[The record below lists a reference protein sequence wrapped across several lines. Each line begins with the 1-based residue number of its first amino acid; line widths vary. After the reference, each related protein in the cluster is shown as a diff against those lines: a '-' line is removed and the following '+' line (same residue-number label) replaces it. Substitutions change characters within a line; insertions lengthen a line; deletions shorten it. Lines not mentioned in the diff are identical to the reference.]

1 MASVR
6 VALGNDDIG
15 WCLASV
21 SDLIGTVANQGLAVR
36 WRRRVRNEED
46 VLSAL
51 VLPKIESDA
60 SSRNYGRF
68 IIGPLESG
76 YGITLGNA
84 LRRVLLRS
92 LPGAA
97 VTSIRVNDVHH
108 EFSDI
113 AGVREDTTQLILQ
126 IKQLRLK
133 MYSEEAARL
142 RLDVRGEGTVVA
154 GDIQAPP
161 EVELINPDLYLF
173 TADAPDAQVEIEMT
187 VETGRGYSPA
197 EERERLPIG
206 ELPVD
211 AIFSPV
217 RKVNYSVER
226 ARVGQMTNYDRL
238 LMEIWTDGT
247 IRPNE
252 ALSQAAQILVT
263 HLRLVAG
270 VSDEIVSVEPAEV
283 EEEEGIPR
291 EIYETPIE
299 QLDLSVRVFN
309 SLKRTG
315 ITSVGEVLEM
325 LERGEEA
332 MLTIRNFGEKSLTE
346 LKGRLHDKGF
356 LPHDDLDADDIGEE
370 DLVEVV

>member
-1 MASVR
+1 
-6 VALGNDDIG
+6 
-15 WCLASV
+15 
-21 SDLIGTVANQGLAVR
+21 
-36 WRRRVRNEED
+36 
-46 VLSAL
+46 LSAL

-108 EFSDI
+108 EFSVI
-113 AGVREDTTQLILQ
+113 PGVKEDTTHLILQ

-133 MYSEEAARL
+133 MYSEEPARL
-142 RLDVRGEGTVVA
+142 RLDVRSEGTVVA
-154 GDIQAPP
+154 GDVQAPP
-161 EVELINPDLYLF
+161 EVEIVNPDLYLF
-173 TADAPDAQVEIEMT
+173 TIDSADAGVEIEMT
-187 VETGRGYSPA
+187 VESGRGYSPA
-197 EERERLPIG
+197 EERGRLSIG

-217 RKVNYSVER
+217 RRVNYAVEQ

-238 LMEIWTDGT
+238 ILEVWTDGT

-270 VSDEIVSVEPAEV
+270 VSEEVAPLETEEI

-315 ITSVGEVLEM
+315 ITSVGEILEM
-325 LERGEEA
+325 LERGEDA
-332 MLTIRNFGEKSLTE
+332 MLTIRNFGEKSLVE
-346 LKGRLHDKGF
+346 LKDKLREKNF
-356 LPHDDLDADDIGEE
+356 LPQDDQDTDEFEE
-370 DLVEVV
+370 GAPEEVA